1 MLRFYP
7 IDANAPVRRSGPRR
21 CDLSKGLLEIPG
33 GETIGP
39 GRALERDAA
48 LSVDHIHA
56 IGPSH
61 IGALGPVVNV
71 IENRREVKVEI
82 AHARQSG
89 GGAFAVRPR

>member
-1 MLRFYP
+1 MMLRFYP

-48 LSVDHIHA
+48 LSCRSHTCDR
-56 IGPSH
+56 PSH
-61 IGALGPVVNV
+61 IGALGPVVM
-71 IENRREVKVEI
+71 
-82 AHARQSG
+82 
-89 GGAFAVRPR
+89 